1 MRRRLAACLAGRLV
15 DRFLAALHVALVL
28 DQARW
33 LLVNAVQIHAQA
45 LLVLQIRKVHMDI
58 VDCYFRLLGLRNIR
72 IRGVDSNPCGEVVR
86 VLPCDYSD
94 QRGVLPAL
102 FLSDVRVVLG
112 FRVHLVAIG
121 RTFEVCC

>member
-45 LLVLQIRKVHMDI
+45 LLVLQIGEVDMNI
-58 VDCYFRLLGLRNIR
+58 VDGYFRLLGLCNVLA
-72 IRGVDSNPCGEVVR
+72 RGVEPDPCGEVVR
-86 VLPCDYSD
+86 VLPCDYPD

-102 FLSDVRVVLG
+102 LLSDSRVVLG
-112 FRVHLVAIG
+112 FRVHMVAVG
-121 RTFEVCC
+121 LSFEICC